1 MKTIK
6 DQELISLIESL
17 PDSMK
22 KEVKDFVEYLLYK
35 SRKKQN
41 LKLSWK
47 GGLSEYK
54 DRFTSLELEKKALE
68 WRIHP

>member
-1 MKTIK
+1 MKAVK

-22 KEVKDFVEYLLYK
+22 KEVKEFIEYLLYKSSK

-54 DRFTSLELEKKALE
+54 DKFTSF
-68 WRIHP
+68 WR